1 MDLAMALPTPADI
14 DPANPDT
21 EFFWRGL
28 REHALRLQQCAAC
41 TAIRFPP
48 MPGCPAC
55 GSDRTEVIPCA
66 GTGTVYSHIV
76 VHRAPHPQL
85 RDEVPYSI
93 LTVDLTE
100 GARVVGRLSGSARA
114 EIGEPV
120 RATFVDH
127 AEWTELRF
135 RRDAT

>member
-1 MDLAMALPTPADI
+1 MTLPTPADV

-28 REHALRLQQCAAC
+28 RGHELLLQRCAEC
-41 TAIRFPP
+41 GTTRFPP

-55 GSDRTEVIPCA
+55 GSDRTEIISCA

-76 VHRAPHPQL
+76 VHRTPHPQL
-85 RDEVPYSI
+85 RAEVPYSI

-100 GARVVGRLSGSARA
+100 GARLVGRLSGSVRA

-120 RATFVDH
+120 RVTFVDH